1 MKEAANRSE
10 VIEKSE
16 LDPVFNNI
24 EAIYLYHD
32 QFFQDIQKNSR
43 NRPKTLSLVKPV
55 ETMVSLQMTRVK
67 CFSIVFSCMSPI
79 LKIYIQAQITF
90 SADVYYIYS

>member
-1 MKEAANRSE
+1 MFKRRLREALNRTEAISR
-10 VIEKSE
+10 SD
-16 LDPVFNNI
+16 LDPLFNNI

-55 ETMVSLQMTRVK
+55 EAMVGSRSGNSFLL
-67 CFSIVFSCMSPI
+67 
-79 LKIYIQAQITF
+79 LKFGIRLE
-90 SADVYYIYS
+90 